1 MEPVQTEQEP
11 APEPVDEPA
20 PEPVSVPEDL
30 PTELM
35 DLSRPLEEQGEWL
48 LLAQTPGFDI
58 ALYRSAQDG
67 QHVYLRVTNQSFQR
81 FDRDLS
87 GMELLP
93 TLEVVDGDASITV
106 RALYRRY
113 EGTYFNGRAEEPGI
127 VADQVFYDWDAS
139 AKYWTER
146 SLSRRSRN
154 LRRSLSVC
162 RRTCPKSL
170 EQI

>member
-1 MEPVQTEQEP
+1 MAVLIAAACIAFAACTFTGAAEAEEPEADPEEPVQTEQEP
-11 APEPVDEPA
+11 ADEPA

-58 ALYRSAQDG
+58 ALYRSARDG

-81 FDRDLS
+81 FNWNLS

-93 TLEVVDGDASITV
+93 TLEVVDGDASIT
-106 RALYRRY
+106 
-113 EGTYFNGRAEEPGI
+113 EIGRAH
-127 VADQVFYDWDAS
+127 V
-139 AKYWTER
+139 
-146 SLSRRSRN
+146 
-154 LRRSLSVC
+154 
-162 RRTCPKSL
+162 
-170 EQI
+170 